1 MSKQGNNS
9 PSTMNNQG
17 SKEIKKEN
25 EKSPENKLKNMED
38 CDLIDGE
45 FKFALFKKLIKI
57 QEKQFNELK
66 NKISEQ
72 RSTLLKRLKL

>member
-1 MSKQGNNS
+1 
-9 PSTMNNQG
+9 
-17 SKEIKKEN
+17 
-25 EKSPENKLKNMED
+25 MED